1 MLYSR
6 RTYLTCPMAELL
18 MTADR
23 LSTTF
28 AACAKNGRTAFIG
41 YLMAAD
47 PTPDISLENLKAL
60 AAAGADIIEL
70 GAPFTDPMADGPAIQ
85 KAAQRAL
92 AAGGSLAVTLEIAR
106 RFRIV
111 NSSTPLIV
119 MGYANPIHH
128 MGFSDFANK
137 AAEVGIDGVIIVDLP
152 PEEDAP
158 LRTELAKHGLAVIRL
173 ATPTTTEARM
183 ARVAEGASGFVYYV
197 SVAGVTGAGVGAE
210 ADIERGVA
218 QARRIS
224 KLPVAVGFGVRTP
237 EQAARFARLA
247 DGVVVGSAL
256 VEEVRAAVE
265 SGQPESSVK
274 RISVVA
280 ESLSKAISSA
290 GRLRSVH

>member
-1 MLYSR
+1 
-6 RTYLTCPMAELL
+6 
-18 MTADR
+18 MTAER
-23 LSTTF
+23 ISTTF
-28 AACAKNGRTAFIG
+28 ATCAAKGRAAFVG

-47 PTPDISLENLKAL
+47 PDIETSLNAIKAL

-111 NSSTPLIV
+111 NASTPLIV
-119 MGYANPIHH
+119 MGYANPIHR
-128 MGFSDFANK
+128 MGF
-137 AAEVGIDGVIIVDLP
+137 AAFSEQAALSGVDGVITVDLP

-158 LRTELAKHGLAVIRL
+158 LRVELARHGLAAIRL

-183 ARVAEGASGFVYYV
+183 AKVADGASGFVYYV
-197 SVAGVTGAGVGAE
+197 SVAGVTGAGVGQE
-210 ADIERGVA
+210 TDIAAGVER
-218 QARRIS
+218 ARRIS

-237 EQAARFARLA
+237 EQAARFALLA

-265 SGQPESSVK
+265 SGAPETAVN

-280 ESLSKAISSA
+280 KSLSNAIDSA
-290 GRLRSVH
+290 RALRSVH

>member
-1 MLYSR
+1 
-6 RTYLTCPMAELL
+6 

-23 LSTTF
+23 ITQTF
-28 AACAKNGRTAFIG
+28 AACAKNGRAAFVG

-47 PTPDISLENLKAL
+47 PDIDISLNNIKAL
-60 AAAGADIIEL
+60 ADSGADIIEL

-119 MGYANPIHH
+119 MGYANPIHR
-128 MGFSDFANK
+128 MGF
-137 AAEVGIDGVIIVDLP
+137 AAFSEQAALSGVDGVITVDLP

-158 LRTELAKHGLAVIRL
+158 LRSELAKRGLAAIRL

-197 SVAGVTGAGVGAE
+197 SVAGVTGAGVGEE
-210 ADIERGVA
+210 ADITEGVER
-218 QARRIS
+218 ARRIS

-237 EQAARFARLA
+237 DQAARFARLA

-265 SGQPESSVK
+265 SGSPESSVN

-280 ESLSKAISSA
+280 KSLSNAIASA
-290 GRLRSVH
+290 RVLRSVH